1 MEGMQ
6 PDWDPTAELNC
17 QPGHFYKMGRICK
30 GVQAMAQCSQKLRPT
45 VKRSW
50 CSELLRS
57 GAFPGKWLKPGDKT
71 SVLSCNA
78 GRTWKSLSPYN
89 SKNKKNKWENLDFSQ
104 TFLGLR
110 LQAQL
115 PPKIRGVTARTI
127 MSSREFWSHIPVR
140 WLWMTDLWW
149 GNPMKP
155 CRQEGRE
162 NPSLPS
168 GMIGRPIG
176 NKPTCSLW

>member
-1 MEGMQ
+1 
-6 PDWDPTAELNC
+6 
-17 QPGHFYKMGRICK
+17 MGRICR
-30 GVQAMAQCSQKLRPT
+30 GVQAMAQRSQKLRPT
-45 VKRSW
+45 VERSW

-57 GAFPGKWLKPGDKT
+57 GAFPGKRLKPGDKT

-127 MSSREFWSHIPVR
+127 MSRAENSEATSQSGDSG
-140 WLWMTDLWW
+140 WL
-149 GNPMKP
+149 
-155 CRQEGRE
+155 
-162 NPSLPS
+162 
-168 GMIGRPIG
+168 
-176 NKPTCSLW
+176 TCSEGTQWAPVGKREEKTLLFRQGWKGDQ